1 MYIYKL
7 YILTLYFYICRYEMT
22 ELRKRKDN
30 DVGFIDP
37 NVVFKHPNPPPEW
50 KAELK
55 KNLMRFL
62 VNQQNKDILF
72 PYNFK

>member
-1 MYIYKL
+1 
-7 YILTLYFYICRYEMT
+7 MT

-30 DVGFIDP
+30 DVGFVDP
-37 NVVFKHPNPPPEW
+37 NVLFKHPNPLPEW
-50 KAELK
+50 KAELE

>member
-1 MYIYKL
+1 
-7 YILTLYFYICRYEMT
+7 MT
-22 ELRKRKDN
+22 ELRKRQDN

-37 NVVFKHPNPPPEW
+37 NVVFKHPDPPPGW
-50 KAELK
+50 KAELE

>member
-1 MYIYKL
+1 
-7 YILTLYFYICRYEMT
+7 MT
-22 ELRKRKDN
+22 ELIKRKDN
-30 DVGFIDP
+30 DVGFFDL
-37 NVVFKHPNPPPEW
+37 NVVFKHPNPLPQW

-62 VNQQNKDILF
+62 VNQQNTDILF